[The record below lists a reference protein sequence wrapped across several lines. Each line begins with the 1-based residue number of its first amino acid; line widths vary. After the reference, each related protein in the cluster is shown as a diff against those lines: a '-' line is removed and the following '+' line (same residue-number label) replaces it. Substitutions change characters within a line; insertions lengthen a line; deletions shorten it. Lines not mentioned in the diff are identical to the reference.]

1 MEKRR
6 AISSLVLIVLAAF
19 FWLLPSVG
27 QAVTVD
33 CDTGGKIQDAID
45 AAEGR
50 TLIDV
55 SGTCNENVYILED
68 KNRITLDGGGVAII
82 NGPDATLP
90 TLSVRGRG
98 IEIRNFNI
106 TGGTGIEVCRGGT
119 ATRIEN
125 NIIENTRRDGIS
137 VFDNG
142 FAIIVNNTIQHNPG
156 NGIGVG
162 ENSAARIGFASYGDL
177 VASPNTIQNNGGAG
191 IIVIRSSSAT
201 IVGNII
207 NDNVLGGVGV
217 SRAAYAEIAN
227 NTINNN
233 GENGILVFYNSGVHL
248 GKDTGTGIFDLANT
262 TTVKNTLWG
271 IKCGLGGY
279 VDGRRGSLKGKKGRI
294 TVGDGCIDSTI
305 P

>member
-125 NIIENTRRDGIS
+125 NIIENT
-137 VFDNG
+137 
-142 FAIIVNNTIQHNPG
+142 
-156 NGIGVG
+156 
-162 ENSAARIGFASYGDL
+162 
-177 VASPNTIQNNGGAG
+177 GG
-191 IIVIRSSSAT
+191 
-201 IVGNII
+201 
-207 NDNVLGGVGV
+207 VLGEVGSGYLTMV
-217 SRAAYAEIAN
+217 SLSLSITRYSIIRATELGLVKTQLPAL
-227 NTINNN
+227 
-233 GENGILVFYNSGVHL
+233 GLPLMVILSLPPTPFKTMAAL
-248 GKDTGTGIFDLANT
+248 GL
-262 TTVKNTLWG
+262 
-271 IKCGLGGY
+271 
-279 VDGRRGSLKGKKGRI
+279 S
-294 TVGDGCIDSTI
+294 
-305 P
+305 